1 MFDNV
6 NEILLTITVVLGVA
20 AIALRI
26 LMRVNRVEW
35 LKRLMTWLLGYV
47 DVFLSALV
55 IALVIRT
62 LVVEPFKIPSSS
74 MEDTLLIGDH
84 LLVNRFL
91 YGIRVPGMKSRP
103 LQLRAPKRGD
113 IVVFIPPQ
121 RRDTDFIKR
130 VIGTPGDT
138 VEVRNQKVYVNGAPI
153 DEPYVVHKDT
163 RVFRLAVPLRD
174 NYAKIT
180 VPPGKYFM
188 MGDNRDFSDDSR
200 FWHYASVL
208 DFKGKAMIIY
218 WSWDSNPDIAVYD
231 LIHKIRW
238 GRLFRIVR

>member
-1 MFDNV
+1 
-6 NEILLTITVVLGVA
+6 
-20 AIALRI
+20 
-26 LMRVNRVEW
+26 
-35 LKRLMTWLLGYV
+35 MTWLLGYV

-84 LLVNRFL
+84 LFVNRFL
-91 YGIRVPGMKSRP
+91 YGWRVPGLKSRP
-103 LQLRAPKRGD
+103 LSLRQPKRGD

-130 VIGTPGDT
+130 VVGTPGDK
-138 VEVRNQKVYVNGAPI
+138 VRIRNQKVWVNGKELV
-153 DEPYVVHKDT
+153 EPYVVHKDRRT
-163 RVFRLAVPLRD
+163 FMQASVPRD
-174 NYAKIT
+174 NMAEFE
-180 VPPGKYFM
+180 VPAGRYFM

-200 FWHYASVL
+200 FWGFASVL

-218 WSWDSNPDIAVYD
+218 WSWDSNPGVPIYD

-238 GRLFRIVR
+238 RRMFRIVR